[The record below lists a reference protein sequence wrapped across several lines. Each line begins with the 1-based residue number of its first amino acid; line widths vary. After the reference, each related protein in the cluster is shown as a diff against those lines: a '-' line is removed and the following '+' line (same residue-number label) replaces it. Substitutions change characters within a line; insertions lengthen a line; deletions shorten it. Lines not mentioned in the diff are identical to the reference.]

1 MSSPSPPAAPPSSP
15 SFSAAL
21 AAFVSESYDA
31 AAPLFDAAVAE
42 VEAVQPSLPS
52 DVAQVRLARAANALK
67 RKDYSL
73 ALSDSAEVGRLT
85 PGSAVADFRRGSALF
100 FLDRFTD
107 ALAAFQ
113 AAEANGHPA
122 QQTALWKRKC
132 QAELQRSAA
141 AAAASAATQGPPAD
155 ASQTA
160 ASPPQPTASTSPS
173 PLSSKV
179 TQSWFQTASHVTL
192 TLFAKN
198 LPKGAVTASVDSS
211 DPRRLSA
218 RLALADGSEF
228 ARSWRLLDSVEPA
241 ALQVEQS
248 PYRVELR
255 LKKATEAEWPA
266 LEATEAAKAAVLPRA
281 NIVGPASAAA
291 PTPSTD
297 PSAYPTSAKR
307 KVEWSEVEQ
316 AAAAM
321 EAEEKPTGDAA
332 LQKLFQ
338 SIYKDASEDT
348 RRAMVKSFQ
357 TSGGTV
363 LSTNWSLSTLTPIE
377 HPSLPPALLVD
388 SRAPPL
394 SLMH

>member
-1 MSSPSPPAAPPSSP
+1 MSSSSPAAAPPSSP

-21 AAFVSESYDA
+21 TAFVSESYDV

-42 VEAVQPSLPS
+42 VEAVQPSVPS

-73 ALSDSAEVGRLT
+73 ALTDSAEVCRLT
-85 PGSAVADFRRGSALF
+85 PGSAVAEFRRGSALF
-100 FLDRFTD
+100 FLDRFAE

-113 AAEANGHPA
+113 TAEASGHPA

-132 QAELQRSAA
+132 QAELQRSSA
-141 AAAASAATQGPPAD
+141 AAAASAATQSPSAD
-155 ASQTA
+155 ASQAA
-160 ASPPQPTASTSPS
+160 ASPPQPTPSTSSPP

-179 TQSWFQTASHVTL
+179 TQSWFQTASHVTV

-198 LPKGAVTASVDSS
+198 LAKGAVTASVDPS
-211 DPRRLSA
+211 DSRALSA
-218 RLALADGSEF
+218 RLSLPDGSEF
-228 ARSWRLLDSVEPA
+228 ARSWRLLYSVDPA
-241 ALQVEQS
+241 GLQVDQS

-255 LKKATEAEWPA
+255 LKKAQEAEWPA
-266 LEATEAAKAAVLPRA
+266 LENTEAAKVLPRA
-281 NIVGPASAAA
+281 NVVGPASAAA
-291 PTPSTD
+291 PSADPSA
-297 PSAYPTSAKR
+297 PAASAASVSAYPTSAKR

-316 AAAAM
+316 AAVAM

-338 SIYKDASEDT
+338 GIYKDASEET

-363 LSTNWSLSTLTPIE
+363 LSTNWYLTTHTHTANTHIPC
-377 HPSLPPALLVD
+377 
-388 SRAPPL
+388 R
-394 SLMH
+394 